1 MALLLLLFLP
11 QALWLDSWE
20 VSWETL
26 RLYPL
31 VRKTPAERD
40 KSCLVPWSL
49 QSSNRSWSPQTYKTL
64 STLRDAVGPQL
75 SLLSAP
81 TGLSQHHWGMVS
93 LLHSGKHS
101 RQIHLCFVV
110 TNPDFVPAR
119 LPALN
124 LPVLIQSRKNTFCT
138 VQRSKKH
145 CISST
150 AILTHHLVSLSFFFF

>member
-1 MALLLLLFLP
+1 MALLPLLFLP

-20 VSWETL
+20 VSWETQ

-49 QSSNRSWSPQTYKTL
+49 RSSNRSWSPQNYKVL
-64 STLRDAVGPQL
+64 STRRDAVGPQL

-81 TGLSQHHWGMVS
+81 TGPSQHHRGTTS
-93 LLHSGKHS
+93 LPHSRIHS
-101 RQIHLCFVV
+101 RQIHLCFVA
-110 TNPDFVPAR
+110 TNHDFVPAR

-124 LPVLIQSRKNTFCT
+124 LPILSQGKKSTICIVW
-138 VQRSKKH
+138 RSKKH
-145 CISST
+145 CIPSA
-150 AILTHHLVSLSFFFF
+150 AIFLHHLLSLSLFF